1 MDVLCSMVLAQSS
14 YCTTTRKG
22 DRQQHRHVDKS
33 NQHYKIIQHVL
44 EIITRT
50 VKTKILTTEMKPQ
63 YESENHNYN
72 TEATVPAQ
80 DLQHKPPLFTE
91 LRICSRKGKK
101 NKDSHELLILR

>member
-80 DLQHKPPLFTE
+80 DLQHKPPPFHRIKNLFKE
-91 LRICSRKGKK
+91 REK
-101 NKDSHELLILR
+101 E